1 MKKSFLG
8 LKTFELIGLV
18 VGLLGFIFFITAPF
32 AGLTLAG
39 HLALAIFWLAAWFYI
54 SQPIPV
60 YATSLLVMLLASLLL
75 SAEGPIYKSAKQEFT
90 PVAKDSTGS
99 FIISKSALID
109 GKYVYKYD
117 GKHWETIVVNPEIVS
132 ETKIKI
138 TSDELQNGDQVG
150 INLTKVTAGYS
161 PLSYKTIF
169 GTLANPIII
178 LFLGGFMLAQAAVKY
193 RLDAALTAYLL
204 RPFGNKPPYI
214 LFGLILVTA
223 ILSAFMS
230 NTATTAMMMTVILP
244 IIAVIPSNDKFKSAV
259 VLSIPIAANIGGIAT
274 PIGTPPNAIVIAA
287 LAQQKIGLAFSDW
300 VIMALPY
307 TIAMLAIAWFL
318 LRVLYKPTIKT
329 VDLNL
334 KAKFNKEPKA
344 IALYV
349 IFFVTVMLWFTE
361 SLHGIP
367 SGLTAFIPL
376 TFLTFGKILD
386 TNDIRSLSWEVLWL
400 VSGGMA
406 LGMIIDKTGLA
417 LWLLQ
422 SIEWSNFSILFLFF
436 TFAIVGWALA
446 NFMSH
451 TVPAT
456 LLMPLGIS
464 LGLSGSLGSGYST
477 VLTCMVIGISSSLA
491 MILPI
496 STPPNAIAMATNMIK
511 TKDMAVFGLIIGLIG
526 IPLMIAFAWFYWNLF
541 V

>member
-8 LKTFELIGLV
+8 LKTFEL
-18 VGLLGFIFFITAPF
+18 VGLIVGILGFIFFISSPF

-75 SAEGPIYKSAKQEFT
+75 SAEGPIYKSAKQEFK

-117 GKHWETIVVNPEIVS
+117 GKHWETIVVKPIIVS
-132 ETKIKI
+132 NTEIKI
-138 TSDELQNGDQVG
+138 TTDELQNGDQIGV
-150 INLTKVTAGYS
+150 NLTKLTAGYS

-204 RPFGNKPPYI
+204 KPFGNKPSFI

-244 IIAVIPSNDKFKSAV
+244 IIAVIPSKDKFKSAV

-287 LAQQKIGLAFSDW
+287 LAQQKMGIAFSDW

-318 LRVLYKPTIKT
+318 LRILYKPTIQT
-329 VDLNL
+329 VNLNL

-417 LWLLQ
+417 IWLLQ
-422 SIEWSNFSILFLFF
+422 SIEWSNFSIIFLFF
-436 TFAIVGWALA
+436 TFAIVGWGLA

-451 TVPAT
+451 TVTAT

-464 LGLSGSLGSGYST
+464 LGLSGSLGAGYST
-477 VLTCMVIGISSSLA
+477 VVTCMVIGIASSLA

-496 STPPNAIAMATNMIK
+496 STPPNAIAMSTNMIK